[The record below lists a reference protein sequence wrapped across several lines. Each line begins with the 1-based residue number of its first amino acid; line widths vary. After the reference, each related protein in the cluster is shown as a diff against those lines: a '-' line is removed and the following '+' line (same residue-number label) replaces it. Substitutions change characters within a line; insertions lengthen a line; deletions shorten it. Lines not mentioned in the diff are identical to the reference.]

1 MEINLEVMKPVL
13 FSGVSGVG
21 KSAIVL
27 DLIDRIRETKNYM
40 SIVLNFS
47 AQTTAIATQV
57 PPPFYS
63 PPTHLVLFGHLP
75 KSLNIA

>member
-1 MEINLEVMKPVL
+1 MEINLEVTKPVL

-57 PPPFYS
+57 TTTLLLLASNSLSF
-63 PPTHLVLFGHLP
+63 LFG
-75 KSLNIA
+75 